1 MKKILFL
8 VALGLPFS
16 ININAVASSCNND
29 DHIHSSNEI
38 IAKHIFEKA
47 DVDGDGFITLEE
59 HTAANLSKFGTKFSV
74 FDSDN
79 DKRISI
85 EEYMKTFKRFHPN
98 GKDESST

>member
-1 MKKILFL
+1 MKYIIFL
-8 VALGLPFS
+8 LALGCTFS
-16 ININAVASSCNND
+16 INMNALASSCDNG
-29 DHIHSSNEI
+29 DHIHSSNEK

-47 DVDGDGFITLEE
+47 DIDGDGFITLEE
-59 HTAANLSKFGTKFSV
+59 HTAASLSKFGTKFSV

-98 GKDESST
+98 GKEGSSS

>member
-1 MKKILFL
+1 MKNINFFL
-8 VALGLPFS
+8 ALGLPFF
-16 ININAVASSCNND
+16 INMNAIASSCDNG
-29 DHIHSSNEI
+29 DHVHSSNEK

-59 HTAANLSKFGTKFSV
+59 HTAASLSKFGTKFSV

-85 EEYMKTFKRFHPN
+85 QEYMKTFKRFHPN
-98 GKDESST
+98 SKEESST

>member
-1 MKKILFL
+1 MKYIIFL
-8 VALGLPFS
+8 LALGCTFS
-16 ININAVASSCNND
+16 INMNALASSCD
-29 DHIHSSNEI
+29 SGDHIHSSNEK

-47 DVDGDGFITLEE
+47 DIDGDGFITLEE
-59 HTAANLSKFGTKFSV
+59 HTAASLSKFGTKFSV

-98 GKDESST
+98 GKEGSST

>member
-1 MKKILFL
+1 MKYIIFL
-8 VALGLPFS
+8 LALGCTFS
-16 ININAVASSCNND
+16 INMNALASSCDNG
-29 DHIHSSNEI
+29 DHIHSSNEK

-59 HTAANLSKFGTKFSV
+59 HTAASLLKFGTKFSV

-85 EEYMKTFKRFHPN
+85 QEYMKTFKHFHRN
-98 GKDESST
+98 GKEESST

>member
-1 MKKILFL
+1 MKNIIFL
-8 VALGLPFS
+8 LALGFPFS
-16 ININAVASSCNND
+16 INFNAIASSCDNG
-29 DHIHSSNEI
+29 DHIHSNNEK

-47 DVDGDGFITLEE
+47 DVDGDGFLTLEE
-59 HTAANLSKFGTKFSV
+59 HTDANLSKFGTKFSV

-98 GKDESST
+98 GKEGSST

>member
-1 MKKILFL
+1 MFL
-8 VALGLPFS
+8 LALGLPFS
-16 ININAVASSCNND
+16 VNMNAIASSFNNG
-29 DHIHSSNEI
+29 DHIHSSNEK

-59 HTAANLSKFGTKFSV
+59 HTAASLSKFGTKFSV

-79 DKRISI
+79 DKKNSI

-98 GKDESST
+98 GKEESST

>member
-1 MKKILFL
+1 MFL
-8 VALGLPFS
+8 LALGLPFS
-16 ININAVASSCNND
+16 VNLNAIASNCNNG
-29 DHIHSSNEI
+29 DHTHSSNEK

-47 DVDGDGFITLEE
+47 DIDGDGFITLEE
-59 HTAANLSKFGTKFSV
+59 HTAASLSKFGTKFSV

-98 GKDESST
+98 GKEESST